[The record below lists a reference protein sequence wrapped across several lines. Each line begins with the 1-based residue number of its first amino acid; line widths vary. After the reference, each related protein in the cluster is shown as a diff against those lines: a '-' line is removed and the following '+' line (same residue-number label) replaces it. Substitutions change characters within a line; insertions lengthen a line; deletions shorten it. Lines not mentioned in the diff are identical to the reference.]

1 MEYRNIDIQAHI
13 RNAHKLRSEALSE
26 LLSSAWHKT
35 ARGFKRLTNRRLHA
49 HIVAARAS
57 ASAIY

>member
-1 MEYRNIDIQAHI
+1 MEYQYIDIEAHI

-26 LLSSAWHKT
+26 ILSSAWKKT
-35 ARGFKRLTNRRLHA
+35 VRGFKRLTNRQLHA